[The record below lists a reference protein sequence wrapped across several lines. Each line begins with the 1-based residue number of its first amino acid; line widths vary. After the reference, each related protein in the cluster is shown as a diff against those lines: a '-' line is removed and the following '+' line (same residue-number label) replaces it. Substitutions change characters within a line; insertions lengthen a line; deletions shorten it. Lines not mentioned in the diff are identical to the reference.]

1 MSYWFAHRA
10 YLAAKRCAVF
20 KRLQTGNA
28 LKAIF
33 FFWAMFYL
41 GKVFDAYNQGQLSVV
56 LMYFIGILSIT
67 FLTGLS
73 GQISLG
79 QGALMAIGGY
89 TCALGILNLGLNY
102 WQSIIFAVLAS
113 LIAGWILGV
122 TAARLSGPYLA
133 GTTLVIALAIPS
145 LANRFES
152 VFGGDVGLSVDFG
165 NPPQWLNNLIGEIG
179 FEQWQ
184 LFATLPFASI
194 ALYIALNLFKSRTGR
209 SWRAVRD
216 HEIAASLAGINVQ
229 RMKIFTFVVASG
241 FAGLAGSMYGLR
253 GIVGPSVYPIS
264 LSLALLTGAVLG
276 GLRSIEGAFIGAVVV
291 VFLPDLIEKVTGNW
305 ELAPQIGNFLPAM
318 VSSLLLI
325 LTVVLNPAGVAGA
338 LHHRKSRH
346 K

>member
-1 MSYWFAHRA
+1 
-10 YLAAKRCAVF
+10 VF
-20 KRLQTGNA
+20 KHIQTGNA
-28 LKAIF
+28 LKSIIF
-33 FFWAMFYL
+33 FAIIFYL
-41 GKVFDAYNQGQLSVV
+41 GKIFDPYNQGQLSVV
-56 LMYFIGILSIT
+56 LMYFVGILSIT

-79 QGALMAIGGY
+79 QGALMAVGGY
-89 TCALGILNLGLNY
+89 TCALVVLNLGLNY
-102 WQSIIFAVLAS
+102 WQSIIIAVLAS
-113 LIAGWILGV
+113 LVAGWILGI

-165 NPPQWLNNLIGEIG
+165 NPPEWLSSAIGEIG
-179 FEQWQ
+179 YEQWQ

-194 ALYIALNLFKSRTGR
+194 ALYLALNLFKSRTGR

-216 HEIAASLAGINVQ
+216 HEIAASLTGINVQ
-229 RMKIFTFVVASG
+229 RIKIFTFVVASG
-241 FAGLAGSMYGLR
+241 FAGLAGALYGLR

-276 GLRSIEGAFIGAVVV
+276 GLRSIGGAFIGAVLV
-291 VFLPDLIEKVTGNW
+291 VFLPDLIEAISGTW
-305 ELAPQIGNFLPAM
+305 ELAPQISNYLPAM
-318 VSSLLLI
+318 VASILLI
-325 LTVVLNPAGVAGA
+325 LTVVLNPAGVAGG
-338 LHHRKSRH
+338 LHHHKSRH

>member
-1 MSYWFAHRA
+1 M
-10 YLAAKRCAVF
+10 F
-20 KRLQTGNA
+20 KRFQTGNV
-28 LKAIF
+28 LKSIIFFWAIF
-33 FFWAMFYL
+33 FL
-41 GKVFDAYNQGQLSVV
+41 GKVFDPYNQGQLSVV

-79 QGALMAIGGY
+79 QGALMAVGGY

-113 LIAGWILGV
+113 LIAGWVLGI

-165 NPPQWLNNLIGEIG
+165 NPPQWLINLIGDIG

-184 LFATLPFASI
+184 LYATLPFASI
-194 ALYIALNLFKSRTGR
+194 ALYVALNLFKSRTGR

-241 FAGLAGSMYGLR
+241 FAGLAGAMYGLR

-264 LSLALLTGAVLG
+264 LSLALLTGAILG
-276 GLRSIEGAFIGAVVV
+276 GLRSIAGALIGSVVV
-291 VFLPDLIEKVTGNW
+291 VFLPDLIDLVAGRW
-305 ELAPQIGNFLPAM
+305 EIAPQIGNYLPAL

-325 LTVVLNPAGVAGA
+325 LTVVLNPAGIAGG

>member
-1 MSYWFAHRA
+1 M
-10 YLAAKRCAVF
+10 
-20 KRLQTGNA
+20 
-28 LKAIF
+28 
-33 FFWAMFYL
+33 M
-41 GKVFDAYNQGQLSVV
+41 
-56 LMYFIGILSIT
+56 FIGILSIT

-79 QGALMAIGGY
+79 QGALMAVGGY
-89 TCALGILNLGLNY
+89 ACALGVLNLGFNY
-102 WQSIIFAVLAS
+102 WQAIIFAVLAS
-113 LIAGWILGV
+113 LVAGWILGI

-145 LANRFES
+145 LATRFES

-165 NPPQWLNNLIGEIG
+165 NPPAWLVSAMGEIG

-184 LFATLPFASI
+184 LLATLPFASI
-194 ALYIALNLFKSRTGR
+194 ALYVALNLIKSRTGR

-216 HEIAASLAGINVQ
+216 HEIAASLTGVNLQ

-241 FAGLAGSMYGLR
+241 FAGLAGAMYGLR

-276 GLRSIEGAFIGAVVV
+276 GLRSVEGAFIGAVIV
-291 VFLPDLIEKVTGNW
+291 VFLPDLIDKVTGSW
-305 ELAPQIGNFLPAM
+305 ELAPQIGNYLPAM
-318 VSSLLLI
+318 VSSALLV

-338 LHHRKSRH
+338 LHHRKHRH

>member
-1 MSYWFAHRA
+1 M
-10 YLAAKRCAVF
+10 F
-20 KRLQTGNA
+20 KHIQTGNA
-28 LKAIF
+28 LKSIIF
-33 FFWAMFYL
+33 FGIIFYL
-41 GKVFDAYNQGQLSVV
+41 GKILDPYNQGQLSVV
-56 LMYFIGILSIT
+56 LMYFVGILSIT

-79 QGALMAIGGY
+79 QGALMAVGGY
-89 TCALGILNLGLNY
+89 TCALVVLNLGLNY
-102 WQSIIFAVLAS
+102 WQSIIIAVLAS
-113 LIAGWILGV
+113 LVAGWILGI

-165 NPPQWLNNLIGEIG
+165 NPPEWLSSAIGEIG
-179 FEQWQ
+179 YEQWQ

-194 ALYIALNLFKSRTGR
+194 ALYLALNLFKSRTGR

-216 HEIAASLAGINVQ
+216 HEIAASLTGINVQ
-229 RMKIFTFVVASG
+229 RIKIFTFVVASG
-241 FAGLAGSMYGLR
+241 FAGLAGAMYGLR

-276 GLRSIEGAFIGAVVV
+276 GLRSIGGAFIGAVLV
-291 VFLPDLIEKVTGNW
+291 VFLPDLIEAISGSW
-305 ELAPQIGNFLPAM
+305 ELAPQISNYLPAM
-318 VSSLLLI
+318 VAGILLI
-325 LTVVLNPAGVAGA
+325 LTVVLNPAGVAGG
-338 LHHRKSRH
+338 LHHHKSRH

>member
-1 MSYWFAHRA
+1 M
-10 YLAAKRCAVF
+10 F
-20 KRLQTGNA
+20 KHIQTGNA
-28 LKAIF
+28 LKSIIF
-33 FFWAMFYL
+33 FAIIFYL
-41 GKVFDAYNQGQLSVV
+41 GKIFDPYNQGQLSVV
-56 LMYFIGILSIT
+56 LMYFVGILSIT

-79 QGALMAIGGY
+79 QGALMAVGGY
-89 TCALGILNLGLNY
+89 TCALVVLNLGLNY
-102 WQSIIFAVLAS
+102 WQSIIIAILAS
-113 LIAGWILGV
+113 LVAGWILGI

-165 NPPQWLNNLIGEIG
+165 NPPEWLSSAIGEIG
-179 FEQWQ
+179 YEQWQ

-194 ALYIALNLFKSRTGR
+194 ALYLALNLFKSRTGR

-216 HEIAASLAGINVQ
+216 HEIAASLTGVNVQ
-229 RMKIFTFVVASG
+229 RIKIFTFVVASG
-241 FAGLAGSMYGLR
+241 FAGLAGAMYGLR

-276 GLRSIEGAFIGAVVV
+276 GLRSIGGAFIGAVLV
-291 VFLPDLIEKVTGNW
+291 VFLPDLIEAISGSW
-305 ELAPQIGNFLPAM
+305 ELAPQISNYLPAM
-318 VSSLLLI
+318 VASILLI
-325 LTVVLNPAGVAGA
+325 LTVVLNPAGVAGG
-338 LHHRKSRH
+338 LHHHKSRH

>member
-1 MSYWFAHRA
+1 
-10 YLAAKRCAVF
+10 VF
-20 KRLQTGNA
+20 KRLQIGNA
-28 LKAIF
+28 LKAIL
-33 FFWAMFYL
+33 FFWVIFYL

-102 WQSIIFAVLAS
+102 WQSIIFAVLTS
-113 LIAGWILGV
+113 LVAGWIMGV

-152 VFGGDVGLSVDFG
+152 IFGGDVGLSVDFG
-165 NPPQWLNNLIGEIG
+165 NPPQWLNNLIGEVG

-194 ALYIALNLFKSRTGR
+194 ALYVALNLFKSRTGR

-241 FAGLAGSMYGLR
+241 FAGLAGAMYGLR

-276 GLRSIEGAFIGAVVV
+276 GLRSIEGAFIGAAIV
-291 VFLPDLIEKVTGNW
+291 VFLPDLIEKITGSW
-305 ELAPQIGNFLPAM
+305 ELAPQIGNYLPAM
-318 VSSLLLI
+318 VSGILLI
-325 LTVVLNPAGVAGA
+325 LTVVINPAGIAGA
-338 LHHRKSRH
+338 LHHHKPRH

>member
-1 MSYWFAHRA
+1 
-10 YLAAKRCAVF
+10 VF
-20 KRLQTGNA
+20 KHIQTGNA
-28 LKAIF
+28 LKSIIF
-33 FFWAMFYL
+33 FAIIFYL
-41 GKVFDAYNQGQLSVV
+41 GKIFDPYNQGQLSVV
-56 LMYFIGILSIT
+56 LMYFVGILSIT

-79 QGALMAIGGY
+79 QGALMAVGGY
-89 TCALGILNLGLNY
+89 TCALVVLNLGLNY
-102 WQSIIFAVLAS
+102 WQSIIIAVLAS
-113 LIAGWILGV
+113 LVAGWILGI

-165 NPPQWLNNLIGEIG
+165 NPPEWLSSSIGEIG
-179 FEQWQ
+179 YEQWQ

-194 ALYIALNLFKSRTGR
+194 ALYLALNLFKSRTGR

-216 HEIAASLAGINVQ
+216 HEIAASLTGINVQ
-229 RMKIFTFVVASG
+229 RIKIFTFVVASG
-241 FAGLAGSMYGLR
+241 FAGLAGALYGLR

-276 GLRSIEGAFIGAVVV
+276 GLRSIGGAFIGAVLV
-291 VFLPDLIEKVTGNW
+291 VFLPDLIEAISGSW
-305 ELAPQIGNFLPAM
+305 ELAPQISNYLPAM
-318 VSSLLLI
+318 VAGILLI
-325 LTVVLNPAGVAGA
+325 LTVVLNPAGVAGG
-338 LHHRKSRH
+338 LHHHKSRH

>member
-1 MSYWFAHRA
+1 M
-10 YLAAKRCAVF
+10 F
-20 KRLQTGNA
+20 KHIQTGNA
-28 LKAIF
+28 LKSVIF
-33 FFWAMFYL
+33 FGIIFYL
-41 GKVFDAYNQGQLSVV
+41 GKILDPYNQGQLSVV
-56 LMYFIGILSIT
+56 LMYFVGILSIT

-79 QGALMAIGGY
+79 QGALMAVGGY
-89 TCALGILNLGLNY
+89 ACALAVLNLGLNY
-102 WQSIIFAVLAS
+102 WQSIIIAVLAS
-113 LIAGWILGV
+113 LVAGWILGI

-165 NPPQWLNNLIGEIG
+165 NPPEWLSSAIGEIG
-179 FEQWQ
+179 YEQWQ

-194 ALYIALNLFKSRTGR
+194 ALYLALNLFKSRTGR

-216 HEIAASLAGINVQ
+216 HEIAASLTGINVQ
-229 RMKIFTFVVASG
+229 RIKIFTFVVASG
-241 FAGLAGSMYGLR
+241 FAGLAGAMYGLR

-276 GLRSIEGAFIGAVVV
+276 GLRSIGGAFIGAVLV
-291 VFLPDLIEKVTGNW
+291 VFLPDLIEAISGSW
-305 ELAPQIGNFLPAM
+305 ELAPQISNYLPAM
-318 VSSLLLI
+318 VAGILLI
-325 LTVVLNPAGVAGA
+325 LTVVLNPAGVAGG
-338 LHHRKSRH
+338 LHHHKSRH

>member
-1 MSYWFAHRA
+1 M
-10 YLAAKRCAVF
+10 F
-20 KRLQTGNA
+20 KHIQTGNA
-28 LKAIF
+28 LKSIIF
-33 FFWAMFYL
+33 FMIIFYL
-41 GKVFDAYNQGQLSVV
+41 GKIFDPYNQGQLSVV
-56 LMYFIGILSIT
+56 LMYFVGILSIT

-79 QGALMAIGGY
+79 QGALMAVGGY
-89 TCALGILNLGLNY
+89 TCALVVLNLGLNY
-102 WQSIIFAVLAS
+102 WQSIIIAVLAS
-113 LIAGWILGV
+113 LVAGWILGI

-165 NPPQWLNNLIGEIG
+165 NPPEWLSSAIGEIG
-179 FEQWQ
+179 YEQWQ

-194 ALYIALNLFKSRTGR
+194 ALYLALNLFKSRTGR

-216 HEIAASLAGINVQ
+216 HEIAASLTGINVQ
-229 RMKIFTFVVASG
+229 RIKIFTFVVASG
-241 FAGLAGSMYGLR
+241 FAGLAGAMYGLR

-276 GLRSIEGAFIGAVVV
+276 GLRSIGGAFIGAVLV
-291 VFLPDLIEKVTGNW
+291 VFLPDLIDAISGSW
-305 ELAPQIGNFLPAM
+305 ELAPQISNYLPAM
-318 VSSLLLI
+318 VAGILLI
-325 LTVVLNPAGVAGA
+325 LTVVLNPAGVAGG
-338 LHHRKSRH
+338 LHHHKSRH

>member
-1 MSYWFAHRA
+1 M
-10 YLAAKRCAVF
+10 F
-20 KRLQTGNA
+20 KHIQTGNA
-28 LKAIF
+28 LKSIIF
-33 FFWAMFYL
+33 FTIIFYL
-41 GKVFDAYNQGQLSVV
+41 GKILDPYNQGQLSVV
-56 LMYFIGILSIT
+56 LMYFVGILSIT

-79 QGALMAIGGY
+79 QGALMAVGGY
-89 TCALGILNLGLNY
+89 TCALVVLNLGLNY
-102 WQSIIFAVLAS
+102 WQSIIIAVLAS
-113 LIAGWILGV
+113 LVAGWILGI

-165 NPPQWLNNLIGEIG
+165 NPPEWLSSAIGEIG
-179 FEQWQ
+179 YEQWQ

-194 ALYIALNLFKSRTGR
+194 ALYLALNLFKSRTGR

-216 HEIAASLAGINVQ
+216 HEIAASLTGVNVQ
-229 RMKIFTFVVASG
+229 RIKIFTFVVASG
-241 FAGLAGSMYGLR
+241 FAGLAGALYGLR

-276 GLRSIEGAFIGAVVV
+276 GLRSIGGAFIGAVLV
-291 VFLPDLIEKVTGNW
+291 VFLPDLIEAISGSW
-305 ELAPQIGNFLPAM
+305 ELAPQISNYLPAM
-318 VSSLLLI
+318 VAGILLI
-325 LTVVLNPAGVAGA
+325 LTVVLNPAGVAGG
-338 LHHRKSRH
+338 LHQHKSRH

>member
-1 MSYWFAHRA
+1 M
-10 YLAAKRCAVF
+10 F
-20 KRLQTGNA
+20 KHLQTGNA
-28 LKAIF
+28 LKTVIF
-33 FFWAMFYL
+33 FTIIFYL
-41 GKVFDAYNQGQLSVV
+41 GKILDPYNQGQLSVV
-56 LMYFIGILSIT
+56 LMYFVGILSIT

-79 QGALMAIGGY
+79 QGALMAVGGY
-89 TCALGILNLGLNY
+89 TCALVVLNLGLNY
-102 WQSIIFAVLAS
+102 WQSIIIAVLAS
-113 LIAGWILGV
+113 LVAGWILGI

-165 NPPQWLNNLIGEIG
+165 NPPEWLSSAVGEIG
-179 FEQWQ
+179 YEQWQ

-194 ALYIALNLFKSRTGR
+194 ALYLALNLFKSRTGR

-216 HEIAASLAGINVQ
+216 HEIAASLTGVNVQ
-229 RMKIFTFVVASG
+229 RIKIFTFAVASG
-241 FAGLAGSMYGLR
+241 FAGLAGALYGLR

-276 GLRSIEGAFIGAVVV
+276 GLRSIGGAFIGAVLV
-291 VFLPDLIEKVTGNW
+291 VFLPDLIEAISGSW
-305 ELAPQIGNFLPAM
+305 ELAPQISNYLPAM
-318 VSSLLLI
+318 VAGILLI
-325 LTVVLNPAGVAGA
+325 LTVVLNPAGVAGG
-338 LHHRKSRH
+338 LHHHKSRH

>member
-1 MSYWFAHRA
+1 M
-10 YLAAKRCAVF
+10 F
-20 KRLQTGNA
+20 KHIQKGNA
-28 LKAIF
+28 IKSIIF
-33 FFWAMFYL
+33 LAVIFYL
-41 GKVFDAYNQGQLSVV
+41 GKVFDPYNQGQLSVV
-56 LMYFIGILSIT
+56 LIYFIGILSIT

-79 QGALMAIGGY
+79 QGALMAVGGY
-89 TCALGILNLGLNY
+89 TCALVVLNLGLNY
-102 WQSIIFAVLAS
+102 WQSIIIAVLAS
-113 LIAGWILGV
+113 LIAGWILGI

-165 NPPQWLNNLIGEIG
+165 NPPEWLSSAIGEIG
-179 FEQWQ
+179 YEQWQ

-194 ALYIALNLFKSRTGR
+194 ALYLALNLFKSRTGR

-216 HEIAASLAGINVQ
+216 HEIAASLTGVNVQ
-229 RMKIFTFVVASG
+229 RIKIFTFVVASG
-241 FAGLAGSMYGLR
+241 FAGLAGAMYGLR

-276 GLRSIEGAFIGAVVV
+276 GLRSIGGAFIGAVLV
-291 VFLPDLIEKVTGNW
+291 VFLPDLIEAISGSW
-305 ELAPQIGNFLPAM
+305 ELAPQIGNYLPAM
-318 VSSLLLI
+318 VAGILLI

-338 LHHRKSRH
+338 LHHKKPRH

>member
-1 MSYWFAHRA
+1 M
-10 YLAAKRCAVF
+10 F
-20 KRLQTGNA
+20 KHIQTGNA
-28 LKAIF
+28 LKSIIF
-33 FFWAMFYL
+33 FGIIFYL
-41 GKVFDAYNQGQLSVV
+41 GKIFDPYNQGQLSVV
-56 LMYFIGILSIT
+56 LMYFVGILSIT

-79 QGALMAIGGY
+79 QGALMAVGGY
-89 TCALGILNLGLNY
+89 TCALVVLNLGLNY
-102 WQSIIFAVLAS
+102 WQSIIIAVLAS
-113 LIAGWILGV
+113 LVAGWILGI

-165 NPPQWLNNLIGEIG
+165 NPPEWLSSAIGEIG
-179 FEQWQ
+179 YEQWQ

-194 ALYIALNLFKSRTGR
+194 ALYLALNLFKSRTGR

-229 RMKIFTFVVASG
+229 RIKIFTFVVASG
-241 FAGLAGSMYGLR
+241 FAGLAGAMYGLR

-276 GLRSIEGAFIGAVVV
+276 GLRSIGGAFIGAVLV
-291 VFLPDLIEKVTGNW
+291 VFLPDLIEAISGSW
-305 ELAPQIGNFLPAM
+305 ELAPQISNYLPAM
-318 VSSLLLI
+318 VAGILLI

-338 LHHRKSRH
+338 LHHHKSRH

>member
-1 MSYWFAHRA
+1 M
-10 YLAAKRCAVF
+10 F
-20 KRLQTGNA
+20 KHIQTSNA
-28 LKAIF
+28 LKSIIF
-33 FFWAMFYL
+33 FAIIFYL
-41 GKVFDAYNQGQLSVV
+41 GKILDPYNQGQLSVV
-56 LMYFIGILSIT
+56 LMYFVGILSIT

-89 TCALGILNLGLNY
+89 TCALVVLNLGLNY
-102 WQSIIFAVLAS
+102 WQSIIIAVLAS
-113 LIAGWILGV
+113 LVAGWILGI

-165 NPPQWLNNLIGEIG
+165 NPPEWLSSAIGEVG
-179 FEQWQ
+179 YEQWQ

-194 ALYIALNLFKSRTGR
+194 ALYLALNLFKSRTGR

-216 HEIAASLAGINVQ
+216 HEIAASLTGVNVQ
-229 RMKIFTFVVASG
+229 RIKIFTFVVASG
-241 FAGLAGSMYGLR
+241 FAGLAGALYGLR

-276 GLRSIEGAFIGAVVV
+276 GLRSIGGAFIGAVLV
-291 VFLPDLIEKVTGNW
+291 VFLPDLIEAISGSW
-305 ELAPQIGNFLPAM
+305 ELAPQISNYLPAM
-318 VSSLLLI
+318 VAGILLI
-325 LTVVLNPAGVAGA
+325 LTVVLNPAGVAGG
-338 LHHRKSRH
+338 LHHHKSRH

>member
-1 MSYWFAHRA
+1 VSNRI
-10 YLAAKRCAVF
+10 
-20 KRLQTGNA
+20 QTGNA
-28 LKAIF
+28 LKSIIF
-33 FFWAMFYL
+33 FGVIFYL
-41 GKVFDAYNQGQLSVV
+41 GKIFDPYNQGQLSVV
-56 LMYFIGILSIT
+56 LMFFIGILSIT

-79 QGALMAIGGY
+79 QGALMAVGGY
-89 TCALGILNLGLNY
+89 ACALGVLNFDFNY

-113 LIAGWILGV
+113 LVAGWILGI

-152 VFGGDVGLSVDFG
+152 IFGGDVGLSIDFG
-165 NPPQWLNNLIGEIG
+165 NPPNWLVKIIGDVG

-184 LFATLPFASI
+184 LFATLPFAAI
-194 ALYIALNLFKSRTGR
+194 ALYLALNLFKSRTGR

-229 RMKIFTFVVASG
+229 RMKIFTFVIASG
-241 FAGLAGSMYGLR
+241 FAGLAGAMYGLR

-264 LSLALLTGAVLG
+264 LSLSLLTGAVLG
-276 GLRSIEGAFIGAVVV
+276 GLRSIEGAFIGSVIV
-291 VFLPDLIEKVTGNW
+291 VFLPDLIEKITGGWN
-305 ELAPQIGNFLPAM
+305 LAPQIGNFLPAM
-318 VSSLLLI
+318 VSGALLI

-338 LHHRKSRH
+338 LHHRKNRR

>member
-1 MSYWFAHRA
+1 M
-10 YLAAKRCAVF
+10 F
-20 KRLQTGNA
+20 KHIQTGNA
-28 LKAIF
+28 LKSVIF
-33 FFWAMFYL
+33 FGIIFYL
-41 GKVFDAYNQGQLSVV
+41 GKILDPYNQGQLSVV
-56 LMYFIGILSIT
+56 LMYFVGILSIT

-79 QGALMAIGGY
+79 QGALMAVGGY
-89 TCALGILNLGLNY
+89 TCALVVLNLGLNY
-102 WQSIIFAVLAS
+102 WQSIIIAVLAS
-113 LIAGWILGV
+113 LVAGWILGI

-165 NPPQWLNNLIGEIG
+165 NPPEWLSSAIGEIG
-179 FEQWQ
+179 YEQWQ

-194 ALYIALNLFKSRTGR
+194 ALYLALNLFKSRTGR

-229 RMKIFTFVVASG
+229 RIKIFTFVVASG
-241 FAGLAGSMYGLR
+241 FAGLAGAMYGLR
-253 GIVGPSVYPIS
+253 GIVGPSVYPVS

-276 GLRSIEGAFIGAVVV
+276 GLRSIAGAFIGAVLV
-291 VFLPDLIEKVTGNW
+291 VFLPDLIEAISGSW
-305 ELAPQIGNFLPAM
+305 ELAPQIGNYLPAM
-318 VSSLLLI
+318 VASILLI
-325 LTVVLNPAGVAGA
+325 LTVVLNPAGAAGA
-338 LHHRKSRH
+338 LHHHKSRH

>member
-1 MSYWFAHRA
+1 
-10 YLAAKRCAVF
+10 VF

-28 LKAIF
+28 LKAIL
-33 FFWAMFYL
+33 FFWVIFCL

-79 QGALMAIGGY
+79 QGALMAVGGY
-89 TCALGILNLGLNY
+89 TSALGILNLGVNY
-102 WQSIIFAVLAS
+102 WQSIIFAVLTS
-113 LIAGWILGV
+113 LIAGWILGI

-165 NPPQWLNNLIGEIG
+165 NPPQWLIKLIGEIG

-194 ALYIALNLFKSRTGR
+194 ALYFALNLFNSRTGR

-241 FAGLAGSMYGLR
+241 FAGLAGAMYGLR

-264 LSLALLTGAVLG
+264 LSLALLTGAILG
-276 GLRSIEGAFIGAVVV
+276 GLRSIAGAFIGSAVV
-291 VFLPDLIEKVTGNW
+291 VFLPDLIDLVTGRW
-305 ELAPQIGNFLPAM
+305 EIAPQIGNYLPAM
-318 VSSLLLI
+318 VASTLLI
-325 LTVVLNPAGVAGA
+325 LTVVLNPAGIAGG
-338 LHHRKSRH
+338 LRHRKSRR
-346 K
+346 

>member
-1 MSYWFAHRA
+1 
-10 YLAAKRCAVF
+10 VF
-20 KRLQTGNA
+20 KHIQTDNA
-28 LKAIF
+28 LKSVIF
-33 FFWAMFYL
+33 FTIIFYL
-41 GKVFDAYNQGQLSVV
+41 GKILDPYNQGQLSVV

-79 QGALMAIGGY
+79 QGALMAVGGY
-89 TCALGILNLGLNY
+89 TCALVVLNLGLNY
-102 WQSIIFAVLAS
+102 WQSIIIAVLAS
-113 LIAGWILGV
+113 LLAGWILGI

-165 NPPQWLNNLIGEIG
+165 NPPEWLSSAIGEIG
-179 FEQWQ
+179 YEQWQ

-194 ALYIALNLFKSRTGR
+194 ALYLALNLFKSRTGR

-216 HEIAASLAGINVQ
+216 HEIAASLTGVNVQ
-229 RMKIFTFVVASG
+229 RIKIFTFVVASG
-241 FAGLAGSMYGLR
+241 FAGLAGALYGLR

-276 GLRSIEGAFIGAVVV
+276 GLRSIGGAFIGAVLV
-291 VFLPDLIEKVTGNW
+291 VFLPDLIEAISGSW
-305 ELAPQIGNFLPAM
+305 ELAPQIGNYLPAM
-318 VSSLLLI
+318 VAGILLI

-338 LHHRKSRH
+338 LHHHKPRH

>member
-1 MSYWFAHRA
+1 
-10 YLAAKRCAVF
+10 VF
-20 KRLQTGNA
+20 KHIQTGNA
-28 LKAIF
+28 IKSVIF
-33 FFWAMFYL
+33 FTIIFYL
-41 GKVFDAYNQGQLSVV
+41 GKILDPYNQGQLSVV
-56 LMYFIGILSIT
+56 LMYFVGILSIT

-79 QGALMAIGGY
+79 QGALMAVGGY
-89 TCALGILNLGLNY
+89 TCALVVLNLGLNY
-102 WQSIIFAVLAS
+102 WQSIIIAVLAS
-113 LIAGWILGV
+113 LVAGWILGI

-165 NPPQWLNNLIGEIG
+165 NPPEWLSSAIGEIG
-179 FEQWQ
+179 YEQWQ

-194 ALYIALNLFKSRTGR
+194 ALYLALNLFKSRTGR

-216 HEIAASLAGINVQ
+216 HEIAASLTGVNVQ
-229 RMKIFTFVVASG
+229 RIKIFTFVVASG
-241 FAGLAGSMYGLR
+241 FAGLAGALYGLR

-276 GLRSIEGAFIGAVVV
+276 GLRSIGGAFIGAVLV
-291 VFLPDLIEKVTGNW
+291 VFLPDLIEAISGSW
-305 ELAPQIGNFLPAM
+305 ELAPQISNYLPAM
-318 VSSLLLI
+318 VASILLI
-325 LTVVLNPAGVAGA
+325 LTVVLNPAGVAGG
-338 LHHRKSRH
+338 LHHHKSRH

>member
-1 MSYWFAHRA
+1 
-10 YLAAKRCAVF
+10 VF
-20 KRLQTGNA
+20 KHIQTGNA
-28 LKAIF
+28 LKSIIF
-33 FFWAMFYL
+33 FMIIFYL
-41 GKVFDAYNQGQLSVV
+41 GKIFDPYNQGQLSVV
-56 LMYFIGILSIT
+56 LMYFVGILSIT

-79 QGALMAIGGY
+79 QGALMAVGGY
-89 TCALGILNLGLNY
+89 TCALVVLNLGLNY
-102 WQSIIFAVLAS
+102 WQSIIIAVLAS
-113 LIAGWILGV
+113 LVAGWILGI

-165 NPPQWLNNLIGEIG
+165 NPPEWLSSAIGEIG
-179 FEQWQ
+179 YEQWQ

-194 ALYIALNLFKSRTGR
+194 ALYLALNLFKSRTGR

-216 HEIAASLAGINVQ
+216 HEIAASLTGINVQ
-229 RMKIFTFVVASG
+229 RIKIFTFVVASG
-241 FAGLAGSMYGLR
+241 FAGLAGAMYGLR

-276 GLRSIEGAFIGAVVV
+276 GLRSIGGAFIGAVLV
-291 VFLPDLIEKVTGNW
+291 VFLPDLIEAISGSW
-305 ELAPQIGNFLPAM
+305 ELAPQISNYLPAM
-318 VSSLLLI
+318 VAGILLI
-325 LTVVLNPAGVAGA
+325 LTVVLNPAGVAGG
-338 LHHRKSRH
+338 LHHHKSRH

>member
-1 MSYWFAHRA
+1 M
-10 YLAAKRCAVF
+10 F
-20 KRLQTGNA
+20 KHIQTGNA
-28 LKAIF
+28 LKSIIF
-33 FFWAMFYL
+33 FAIIFYL
-41 GKVFDAYNQGQLSVV
+41 GKIFDPYNQGQLSVV
-56 LMYFIGILSIT
+56 LMYFVGILSIT

-79 QGALMAIGGY
+79 QGALMAVGGY
-89 TCALGILNLGLNY
+89 TCALVVLNLGLNY
-102 WQSIIFAVLAS
+102 WQSIIIAVFAS
-113 LIAGWILGV
+113 LVAGWILGI

-165 NPPQWLNNLIGEIG
+165 NPPEWLSSAIGEIG
-179 FEQWQ
+179 YEQWQ

-194 ALYIALNLFKSRTGR
+194 ALYLALNLFKSRTGR

-216 HEIAASLAGINVQ
+216 HEIAASLTGVNVQ
-229 RMKIFTFVVASG
+229 RIKIFTFVVASG
-241 FAGLAGSMYGLR
+241 FAGLAGAMYGLR

-276 GLRSIEGAFIGAVVV
+276 GLRSIGGAFIGAVLV
-291 VFLPDLIEKVTGNW
+291 VFLPDLIEAISGSW
-305 ELAPQIGNFLPAM
+305 ELAPQISNYLPAM
-318 VSSLLLI
+318 VASILLI
-325 LTVVLNPAGVAGA
+325 LTVVLNPAGVAGG
-338 LHHRKSRH
+338 LHHHKSRH

>member
-1 MSYWFAHRA
+1 M
-10 YLAAKRCAVF
+10 F
-20 KRLQTGNA
+20 KHIQTGNA
-28 LKAIF
+28 LKSVIF
-33 FFWAMFYL
+33 FTIIFYL
-41 GKVFDAYNQGQLSVV
+41 GKILDPYNQGQLSVV
-56 LMYFIGILSIT
+56 LMYFVGILSIT

-79 QGALMAIGGY
+79 QGALMAVGGY
-89 TCALGILNLGLNY
+89 TCALVVLNLGLNY
-102 WQSIIFAVLAS
+102 WQSIIIAVLAS
-113 LIAGWILGV
+113 LIAGWILGI

-165 NPPQWLNNLIGEIG
+165 NPPEWLSSAIGEIG
-179 FEQWQ
+179 YEQWQ

-194 ALYIALNLFKSRTGR
+194 ALYLALNLFKSRTGR

-216 HEIAASLAGINVQ
+216 HEIAASLTGVNVQ
-229 RMKIFTFVVASG
+229 RIKIFTFVVASG
-241 FAGLAGSMYGLR
+241 FAGLAGALYGLR

-276 GLRSIEGAFIGAVVV
+276 GLRSIGGAFIGAVLV
-291 VFLPDLIEKVTGNW
+291 VFLPDLIEAISGSW
-305 ELAPQIGNFLPAM
+305 ELAPQIGNYLPAM
-318 VSSLLLI
+318 VAGILLI

-338 LHHRKSRH
+338 LHHHKPRH